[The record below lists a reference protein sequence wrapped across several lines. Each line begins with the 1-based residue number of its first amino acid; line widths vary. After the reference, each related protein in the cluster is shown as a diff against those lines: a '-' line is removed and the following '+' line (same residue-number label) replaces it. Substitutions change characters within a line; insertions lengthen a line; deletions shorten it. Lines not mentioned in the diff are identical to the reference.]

1 MSYQDSECATSYQAF
16 IDVVK
21 KRRSVRRFE
30 KGKTVTRETLLKI
43 AETGRWAPTGA
54 NAQYWDLIVVDDTD
68 VKQKVLDVFLRQSQ
82 QLVHNAQGFPAL
94 QLTYPV
100 NTGAIIVVL
109 SDPRIK

>member
-43 AETGRWAPTGA
+43 AEAGRWAPTGA
-54 NAQYWDLIVVDDTD
+54 NAQCWDLIVVDDTD
-68 VKQKVLDVFLRQSQ
+68 AKQKVLDVFLRQSQ
-82 QLVHNAQGFPAL
+82 RLVAHAQGFPPVKK
-94 QLTYPV
+94 TYP
-100 NTGAIIVVL
+100 AHPLPISL
-109 SDPRIK
+109 A